1 MSGWDYIMPH
11 RLLVNRSLRKASE
24 NLRLHINEHQFKY
37 DREIERCTAEIEK
50 AKAEKDSAFESVK
63 SLLINE
69 LSKDSTLFEKVHE
82 GLIAYADLFFR
93 RQCLNRVYEIKKLEM
108 QALIE
113 YGDFLT
119 EQMRLIGEEIDI
131 LEERKDRLTLQAQ
144 VNDILELLS
153 LSGCDIAIDSD
164 KNAQT
169 LLAKVIELIESTEDG
184 DWIKKQSLRTLRSI
198 LQERVDFLPVIQYIT
213 WTIQQKVQLSR
224 QLSIERRKANEDKK
238 IKASELREVSE
249 SIDTLTR
256 ELDEQ
261 ARIVREFW
269 AVPIT
274 QLNVQKSYLYAK
286 KNEAYDEYKT
296 VSEKIESIKKLQT
309 SDSSWDELWSR
320 KKELRECIIPGLKN
334 EIASVNSELKQWFL
348 RREMIY
354 SLCKRN
360 NVFLISDNNAIE
372 SDEYRIINNR
382 LTELYRIEE
391 DSNKREEERFKV
403 ESAQIQQRRKEKIEE
418 LTAKIKIA
426 EKNLAEK
433 NYALSQ
439 ATQQLLNSKRHD
451 KRFFLLK
458 IFAESEEVSKAKKA
472 LQIATKQKKE
482 VDNLLSGLKD
492 ELSKAI
498 DKFDKELK
506 DCRPKPYCP
515 TAAESDE
522 REKLEHRRAEL
533 LSNPGKRKSV
543 QKEKKDEG

>member
-11 RLLVNRSLRKASE
+11 RLLVNRSLRKASDDLH
-24 NLRLHINEHQFKY
+24 LRIDEYQLKY
-37 DREIERCTAEIEK
+37 DREIERCTAEIEQ
-50 AKAEKDSAFESVK
+50 AKAEKDSAFESAK

-82 GLIAYADLFFR
+82 GLIVYADLFFQ

-119 EQMRLIGEEIDI
+119 EQMRLISEEIDV
-131 LEERKDRLTLQAQ
+131 LEERKDRLTLKAQ

-153 LSGCDIAIDSD
+153 LSDCDISIDSND
-164 KNAQT
+164 NAQS
-169 LLAKVIELIESTEDG
+169 LLAKVVELIESTEDG
-184 DWIKKQSLRTLRSI
+184 NWIKKQSLRALRSV
-198 LQERVDFLPVIQYIT
+198 LQERVDFLPIIQYIT

-224 QLSIERRKANEDKK
+224 QLSTERRKANEYKK

-256 ELDEQ
+256 ELDEK
-261 ARIVREFW
+261 ARLVREFW

-286 KNEAYDEYKT
+286 KNEAYDEYKA
-296 VSEKIESIKKLQT
+296 VSEKIERIKEMQT

-320 KKELRECIIPGLKN
+320 KKELRECIIPRLKN

-348 RREMIY
+348 RKQMIY

-382 LTELYRIEE
+382 LEELYRIEE
-391 DSNKREEERFKV
+391 EANKREEERFKI

-426 EKNLAEK
+426 EKSLAEK
-433 NYALSQ
+433 DSALCQ
-439 ATQQLLNSKRHD
+439 ATQRLSESKSRD
-451 KRFFLLK
+451 KRFFIFK
-458 IFAESEEVSKAKKA
+458 IFTDSKEVSKAKTAMK
-472 LQIATKQKKE
+472 IATEQKKNA
-482 VDNLLSGLKD
+482 DNLLSELKAD
-492 ELSKAI
+492 LEKAI
-498 DKFDKELK
+498 NDFDKQLIA
-506 DCRPKPYCP
+506 CHPKPYRP

-533 LSNPGKRKSV
+533 LSNPGKKQSV
-543 QKEKKDEG
+543 QKEKKDES